1 MVLGV
6 VVDAVAQPRVHLRAA
21 GALAARERLGDLL
34 LELERVQARDL
45 ARRAGPT
52 GTGTLRG
59 APWTSRRGSSF
70 QARQNGVKT
79 AYGFGLPMSATK
91 LPGVRRGSTPA
102 SRSAASTRLSR
113 AIANGETS
121 EAK

>member
-1 MVLGV
+1 M
-6 VVDAVAQPRVHLRAA
+6 
-21 GALAARERLGDLL
+21 
-34 LELERVQARDL
+34 
-45 ARRAGPT
+45 
-52 GTGTLRG
+52 RG
-59 APWTSRRGSSF
+59 APWISRRGSSF

-102 SRSAASTRLSR
+102 SRSAASTRRSR